1 MQESDKRENDM
12 NLANNKREKTL
23 NLSKL
28 YDKYGVLIVFLLIFI
43 ISSFLSPTFIKTTN
57 LLNVLRQISIVG
69 ILSIGMTFVIVSG
82 GIDLSVGSIIALV
95 TVITAGMVNSYG
107 IVPAIIIAVL
117 IGAAVGL
124 LNGLGITMGKMQP
137 FIMTLGMMAMVSGLA
152 YMYSNGTPIMI
163 KGGFLSIGNGFLF
176 SVIPLPAVY
185 FIALLGIAAFIIKNT
200 VFGRYVY
207 SIGSNQEA
215 TRLSGVNVNFA
226 VIRVYVLSGVMAAIA
241 GIIYASQMGI
251 GTPVA
256 GTGYETKA
264 ITATIVGGAS
274 LMGGKGSLLGTF
286 LGACI
291 IGILS
296 NIMNLT
302 GVNPF
307 VQQFLTGVIMVLAV
321 LVRKEN

>member
-1 MQESDKRENDM
+1 MKDGMKLE
-12 NLANNKREKTL
+12 NNKGNKSL
-23 NLSKL
+23 NIRRL
-28 YDKYGVLIVFLLIFI
+28 YDKYGVLVVFLFIFI
-43 ISSFLSPTFIKTTN
+43 VSSFLSPTFTRTTN

-82 GIDLSVGSIIALV
+82 GIDLSVGAIIALV
-95 TVITAGMVNSYG
+95 TVMTAELVNTFG
-107 IVPAIIIAVL
+107 ILPAIGIALL

-124 LNGLGITMGKMQP
+124 LNGLGITYGKMQP
-137 FIMTLGMMAMVSGLA
+137 FIMTLGMTSMVSGSA
-152 YMYSNGTPIMI
+152 YMYSNGTPIMV
-163 KGGFLSIGNGFLF
+163 KGGFLTIGNGFLF
-176 SVIPLPAVY
+176 NIIPLPAVY
-185 FIALLGIAAFIIKNT
+185 FIVLMVISSFAIKNT

-207 SIGSNQEA
+207 SIGSNKEA

-226 VIRVYVLSGVMAAIA
+226 IIRVYVLSGAMAAVA

-251 GTPVA
+251 GTAIA

-274 LMGGKGSLLGTF
+274 LSGGKGSLFGTF

-307 VQQFLTGVIMVLAV
+307 LQQFLTGLILVLAV
-321 LVRKEN
+321 LIRKEN

>member
-1 MQESDKRENDM
+1 MKDGMKPE
-12 NLANNKREKTL
+12 NNKASKTL
-23 NLSKL
+23 NIRKL
-28 YDKYGVLIVFLLIFI
+28 YDKYGVLGVFLLIFI
-43 ISSFLSPTFIKTTN
+43 ISTFLSPTFIKTTN

-82 GIDLSVGSIIALV
+82 GIDLSVGAVIALV
-95 TVITAGMVNSYG
+95 TVITAEMVNKLG
-107 IVPAIIIAVL
+107 ILPAIIIALL
-117 IGAAVGL
+117 IGAVVGL
-124 LNGLGITMGKMQP
+124 LNGLGITYGKMQP
-137 FIMTLGMMAMVSGLA
+137 FIMTLGMTSMVSGLA
-152 YMYSNGTPIMI
+152 YMYSSGTPITI
-163 KGGFLSIGNGFLF
+163 KGNFLMIGNGFLF
-176 SVIPLPAVY
+176 KVIPLPVVY
-185 FIALLGIAAFIIKNT
+185 FIVLLAIAAFIMKNT
-200 VFGRYVY
+200 VFGRFVY
-207 SIGSNQEA
+207 SIGSNKEA

-226 VIRVYVLSGVMAAIA
+226 LIRTYILSGAMAAIA

-251 GTPVA
+251 GTPIA

-274 LMGGKGSLLGTF
+274 MSGGKGNLWGTF

-321 LVRKEN
+321 LIRKDS